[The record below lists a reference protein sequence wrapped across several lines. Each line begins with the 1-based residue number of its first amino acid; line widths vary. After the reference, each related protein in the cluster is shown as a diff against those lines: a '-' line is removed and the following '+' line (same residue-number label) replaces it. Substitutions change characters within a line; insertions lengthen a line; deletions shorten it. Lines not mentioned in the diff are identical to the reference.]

1 MSLPSSVDVAII
13 GAGAAGLGAANAL
26 KNSGLSVLVLEARD
40 RVGGRA
46 HTIMASPDVTFDVG
60 CGWLHSADQNSF
72 VKIAEQ
78 LGFEINRSL
87 PPWRERAYG
96 KAFPQDDRDE
106 FIRALDAFYDRAEQ
120 AAKEAERSGRD
131 GPANLCLE
139 PGNRWNPMIDAI
151 STYIN
156 GCELDQVSLLDMDA
170 YEDTDLN
177 WRVRRGYGALI
188 AAYGATCPLALNCEV
203 TLIDHSAKRVRIE
216 TSQGTLTADKVIVTV
231 PTNLI
236 ADEAIRFHP
245 PLPAKVD
252 AARGLPLGLA
262 DKVTLALDE
271 PEALPK
277 EGNLRAAT
285 MRTAMG
291 TYHIRPF
298 GQPCIEGFF
307 GGRFAQSLE
316 DAGPGAL
323 AAESINEIVSILGN
337 DFRRKLKP
345 LAESRWAHDP
355 FARGSYSHALPGHA
369 GDRAVLA
376 APVDGRLFFAG
387 EATSPEFFSTAHG
400 ARDSGERA
408 AEEVIGFAR
417 EQIAYVPG
425 SAARGE
431 HRILEGVILGL
442 EIDVIGGRIGWLRL
456 TGQRDDDD
464 LVLPVDIE
472 RLAREADGNHRTV
485 WINPPAI
492 AVSRR
497 PVAIGVG
504 AKGKCRTSCMFD
516 PVRREYSRAV
526 NDAVAQKE
534 DAEAAEIPQRY
545 PRAAAS
551 DLLPGFGFQRI
562 ECVKLHAEAG
572 PDRLGHVVG
581 QGFSCGRR
589 YQAAEDI
596 GIAGI
601 VVELT
606 AGPMFGFQTPHQRQN
621 ASRNLVTKRF
631 AVTINV

>member
-1 MSLPSSVDVAII
+1 MTSLPSSVEVAII

-72 VKIAEQ
+72 VKIAED
-78 LGFEINRSL
+78 LNFEINKSL

-96 KAFPQDDRDE
+96 KAFPQDERDDYM
-106 FIRALDAFYDRAEQ
+106 RALDAFYDRATK
-120 AAKEAERSGRD
+120 AAIEAEQSGRD
-131 GPANLCLE
+131 VPASLFLE

-156 GCELDQVSLLDMDA
+156 GCELDSVSLIDMEA

-188 AAYGATCPLALNCEV
+188 AAYGATCPLALNCQV
-203 TLIDHSAKRVRIE
+203 TLIDHSAKRIRIE
-216 TSQGTLTADKVIVTV
+216 TSRGTLTADKVIVTV

-236 ADEAIRFHP
+236 ADEALRFHP

-271 PEALPK
+271 PEALPA

-298 GQPCIEGFF
+298 GQPCLEGFF

-323 AAESINEIVSILGN
+323 AAESINEIVSCLGN

-376 APVDGRLFFAG
+376 VPVDGRLFFAG
-387 EATSPEFFSTAHG
+387 EATSPDFFTTAHG

-408 AEEVIGFAR
+408 AEEV
-417 EQIAYVPG
+417 
-425 SAARGE
+425 
-431 HRILEGVILGL
+431 
-442 EIDVIGGRIGWLRL
+442 L
-456 TGQRDDDD
+456 TS
-464 LVLPVDIE
+464 
-472 RLAREADGNHRTV
+472 LA
-485 WINPPAI
+485 
-492 AVSRR
+492 
-497 PVAIGVG
+497 
-504 AKGKCRTSCMFD
+504 
-516 PVRREYSRAV
+516 
-526 NDAVAQKE
+526 
-534 DAEAAEIPQRY
+534 
-545 PRAAAS
+545 
-551 DLLPGFGFQRI
+551 
-562 ECVKLHAEAG
+562 KL
-572 PDRLGHVVG
+572 
-581 QGFSCGRR
+581 
-589 YQAAEDI
+589 
-596 GIAGI
+596 
-601 VVELT
+601 
-606 AGPMFGFQTPHQRQN
+606 
-621 ASRNLVTKRF
+621 
-631 AVTINV
+631 